1 MKKSRHTDRAF
12 GSIKR
17 HRNAYALEEKAG
29 YELDTD
35 PDQSDECP
43 AKRARGGREVEYQA
57 REELFATVPQTSE
70 GWMALLRYV
79 DILAGDRPRKGIMTG
94 AWKGSW
100 RILETSHWAARR
112 RGRRHISVVLHN
124 PVGSSPAGFLIRA
137 LRESPT
143 KCIYMSTGR
152 RWFARAV
159 LRIFSRT

>member
-35 PDQSDECP
+35 PDESDECP
-43 AKRARGGREVEYQA
+43 AKRAFEAASEVEYQA

-79 DILAGDRPRKGIMTG
+79 DIF
-94 AWKGSW
+94 
-100 RILETSHWAARR
+100 
-112 RGRRHISVVLHN
+112 GRRQAQKGHHDRSVERVLAN
-124 PVGSSPAGFLIRA
+124 FRDIA
-137 LRESPT
+137 L
-143 KCIYMSTGR
+143 GG
-152 RWFARAV
+152 AA
-159 LRIFSRT
+159 